1 MANPGPVGT
10 AFAVN
15 CYTCLVNIWQGDI
28 APDDGQT
35 LLTAYADSTPGTVCP
50 SKVDGCPH
58 KTAAVAERPKRKP
71 VVAGDL
77 DDLRKRLD
85 KLEAKVKP

>member
-1 MANPGPVGT
+1 MRTRPLHGV
-10 AFAVN
+10 
-15 CYTCLVNIWQGDI
+15 
-28 APDDGQT
+28 
-35 LLTAYADSTPGTVCP
+35 P

-58 KTAAVAERPKRKP
+58 KIVAERPKRKP